1 MTKIYYNSYLVVK
14 FVYEAPHLLSI
25 TYLTSDSVE
34 SNVKTV
40 SKVDCAKV
48 LSQVQVVSNTFGNT
62 SGINFVNQI
71 IASDDM
77 LVYDDILRT
86 TDKIIYRLFSDHL
99 CGIAKYIQIT
109 PFLGSCDMCVHTV
122 QIVEAI
128 SRICYYSNNEDNSV
142 YSIMK
147 IVRVALRH
155 NLYTV
160 YIKCRDYFCRVDIN
174 PEIQGYLT
182 KLEFLGVKI

>member
-1 MTKIYYNSYLVVK
+1 MTKIYYNGYLVVK
-14 FVYEAPHLLSI
+14 FIYEAPYLLSV
-25 TYLTSDSVE
+25 TYLNSEGTESNIKTVTKENCAKTLSYIQVTSD
-34 SNVKTV
+34 
-40 SKVDCAKV
+40 
-48 LSQVQVVSNTFGNT
+48 TFGNI
-62 SGINFVNQI
+62 SGINFINQI

-99 CGIAKYIQIT
+99 CGVAKYIQIT

-128 SRICYYSNNEDNSV
+128 SRICYYSNSEDNSV

-160 YIKCRDYFCRVDIN
+160 YIKCRDYYCRLDVN
-174 PEIQGYLT
+174 PEIKGYLA